1 MKVKAF
7 YIRLAEEYLQ
17 TDQDHLNDFLSS
29 VTVKKTATELLTSQS
44 DCWSVLIF
52 YEESEAEKQLAKL
65 EKISVITEADLTWE
79 EKKVFAI
86 LKQWRQDRA
95 NELDIP
101 IYLVCNNVEL
111 MTVAKLNPRTLEDLS
126 KIRGF
131 RDNVQKMAKFGED
144 IVAVLNSL

>member
-7 YIRLAEEYLQ
+7 YIRLADEYLQ

-44 DCWSVLIF
+44 DCWSVPIF